1 MSVIPGAGFITLT
14 TPFYPTIVA
23 GSVVPPA
30 TTIGYPSTISTV
42 VGGLTST
49 SIVNVSYVHPG
60 AGGAGQ
66 YIATLGLSTNLLTVA
81 LGQTITAGDYINYIA
96 KVQ

>member
-1 MSVIPGAGFITLT
+1 MSIIPGPAWWNLT
-14 TPFYPTIVA
+14 NPSFPTIVA
-23 GSVVPPA
+23 GSVSPPA

-49 SIVNVSYVHPG
+49 SIVNVTYVHPG

-66 YIATLGLSTNLLTVA
+66 WVSFIGTSTNMLTVA
-81 LGQTITAGDYINYIA
+81 LGQTIAAGEYMNYIA

>member
-1 MSVIPGAGFITLT
+1 MSVIPGPAFITST
-14 TPFYPTIVA
+14 NPFYPTIVA

-49 SIVNVSYVHPG
+49 SIMNVTYVHPG
-60 AGGAGQ
+60 AGGAAQ
-66 YIATLGLSTNLLTVA
+66 YIATLGLSTNFLTVA
-81 LGQTITAGDYINYIA
+81 LGQSITAGDYINYIA